1 MRNLDFIVIEA
12 NLVQL
17 EELITFSE
25 SSLYIAEIL
34 AATSTG
40 AGDSKMNSS
49 VGALFDFLPHAM
61 RLNTN

>member
-1 MRNLDFIVIEA
+1 MIEVNPLQLMA
-12 NLVQL
+12 LV
-17 EELITFSE
+17 TFSD

-49 VGALFDFLPHAM
+49 VGALFDFLPQAM
-61 RLNTN
+61 RLNTNYR

>member
-1 MRNLDFIVIEA
+1 MHFIVLIVIEA

-17 EELITFSE
+17 LAIVTFSE

-49 VGALFDFLPHAM
+49 VGALFDFLPHAI